1 MFDFDLTK
9 MLLVGLVALIFVGPK
24 ELPGLMRAVG
34 RVLAKLRRFQADV
47 RAGLDTFVADA
58 ALDSVDREIDSLG
71 QAIRVNIALNPAT
84 AMRGSLAASGANPA
98 RRQAEEKA
106 LQYASPEM
114 QAYLAPSIEEPALAM
129 AEASS
134 DAERAS
140 GRDSHSRA

>member
-24 ELPGLMRAVG
+24 ELAGLMRAVG

-58 ALDSVDREIDSLG
+58 ALDSVDRDIDSLG

-84 AMRGSLAASGANPA
+84 AMRGSLAAAPARTPA

-114 QAYLAPSIEEPALAM
+114 QAYLAPSIRGAGA
-129 AEASS
+129 
-134 DAERAS
+134 RY
-140 GRDSHSRA
+140 GRGVGRGKGIGTRSHSRA